1 MQLPRVQ
8 SGVTA
13 GAKCNRYGVPSGASD
28 PGPSPRS
35 QGDSPNGS
43 FLSSDSRTTDMTVQ
57 MDAISLPESLWSQL
71 VEILSKDPQWLVE
84 KAQSLLPAMDLQSLR
99 SQAKSLAPTQVVP
112 SLLRLLRTHSLATW
126 RVFIQTLC
134 MELVLPLELET
145 TLLSVWGQGGPGQ
158 KREAGNENYVEA
170 PHSLS
175 QLAVHQHKV
184 VSPQRKR
191 IRCQQLELA
200 RIYQTDLKTSVL
212 QRYGSEAAIPPG
224 PGREN
229 TSGQV
234 YVDLVIRRNKAAW
247 LRERPERARDEASE
261 AEDGADVGVSGMFE
275 AGAGSRTRVIIL
287 LGKPGTGKTTLMRWV
302 CQKWA
307 RGELDQFQSVFLF
320 EFRQLNLV
328 GENLTLQQLLFD
340 LFQPPRVQPQAVFQ
354 DLQENARRLLLI
366 FDGLD
371 EFLGPWPEGSSQPCE
386 EPAPDPFAPAS
397 ILDLFSGLCCG
408 TLLPGCCVMVTSR
421 PGRLPDFLLNSVTA
435 SFEVWGF
442 DWPRVKEFTSHF
454 FLAPE
459 ARCQALKVL
468 EGNRKLQIMCSVPAI
483 CRVVC
488 ICLGHLPSDQPL
500 IPLPP
505 TVTQLY
511 VQLFHIILGQQPSPK
526 HGRARLG
533 QPQPAL
539 LGLCKLALR
548 GLEERRVVFSEENV
562 SEPVRSLAL
571 RHHLLVSLE
580 VRTGPWRQE
589 TVFAFPHLGL
599 QEFCAALHFLVSPSV
614 DRSSLKR
621 KFPLKSK
628 WSVRTESKMGL
639 LDHFHIFLSGLSAP
653 ACRGFLAQLAR
664 REEAW
669 VQDKQLVVLE
679 SLLKLATTSLTG
691 PKVMELCHCVGET
704 QDPELAERVGR
715 HLHHKYG
722 FHNFRLT
729 HSDLEAL
736 ALLVDCGTTP
746 IDLDFAGC
754 PVEPDCLEALAK
766 CRNVGS
772 LSFRSRKC
780 GDAFAEA
787 LARSL
792 PGMTSLK
799 KVGLIGS
806 KITSQGVDHLMQAFT
821 NCLQLEEINLQ
832 DNKLRD
838 LEVLKITE
846 IFSGVK
852 KLQKIDL
859 SHNEISVKAILALAK
874 TAVTSPKVRE
884 LQIRQ
889 EEIVILF
896 SVPPGMNAEAPGSLD
911 LKRHENKNETAPQT
925 KKLTL
930 RLQQCNLGVQHAEV
944 IAGLL
949 REGSCLEE
957 VDLSGNHLEDGGCRE
972 LMKVLPYVTI
982 TRRFNISDNGLTT
995 EGVCCLLNTVNAC
1008 SNVVEVEACLQLKT
1022 TILKFAGNHE
1032 AELTLPRA
1040 AVPLSQSSTLT
1051 PDPLS
1056 RISRTI
1062 RLTGWDF
1069 SPRNLQQLEQVLSKD
1084 NHFTDLD
1091 LSNNSLGDKGI
1102 QMLVLLLPSLSA
1114 LKTLNLSGNNA
1125 SLETAFCLAQAFST
1139 LEHIAGMDIGL
1150 GSQQSILVTLH
1161 GRTRDTQD
1169 AGSPERTA
1177 THLQSSLGEQGLSRS
1192 FCLRECVMEPVSM
1205 QTLCQ
1210 ALEKCS
1216 GPMDVRF
1223 SCNALSD
1230 QSIEVLL
1237 HYLPRLQSLQRLQID
1252 ETSLSPNCPFLL
1264 AKSLSLCRRIRKLEV
1279 RSRTWALMSFATGG
1293 KGAEKSCRLTDCGL
1307 DQEHVERLFQTLQLC
1322 KHLSQL
1328 DLSGNQLGNEGI
1340 RCLLEHLPQMDIAG
1354 SLNLSHNH
1362 LSQEG
1367 ILHLVR
1373 SLSTCSQAS
1382 QVHLS
1387 LEPEENVLIQ
1397 FTKETSPWKT
1407 LRLSKCDLQLEHLS
1421 ELAALVGQSPFQME
1435 LLLTDSNVSLLGLKH
1450 LLKTVRKTSG
1460 MLRISVE
1467 EQWVLREDIVTL
1479 LEMSIQAAGNLTE
1492 ITILK
1497 FQALL
1502 RVGEEFPQPPENPE
1516 PEAARMAQCGPET
1529 GQTPLIRQ
1537 IIEKC
1542 TRLRE
1547 LNWSHVVLND
1557 DVSRI
1562 LGSVLPSLPA
1572 LKTFRLTSSPI
1583 FPRGIERLAAGLSCC
1598 HGLQELDLSNLKL
1611 DDPAIQILAQGLH
1624 QMSLLQRLTLS
1635 NCGISGDGCSQL
1647 SDAFKKTSNLEDLN
1661 LSLNKIDSTG
1671 MQHLAAVLPEMP
1683 QLRRLDLSENCLGP
1697 SGGMELARALALC
1710 RTMEEFRLGKNAME
1724 DLTAVELSKIL
1735 PSYLKIL
1742 NLQSNNIGPE
1752 GLASLAL
1759 TLARCRQVEEI
1770 SLAENRFGDG
1780 IPLLFSKL
1788 CGLPKL
1794 RKIDLKCCGIRD
1806 QESKPLARSFGSCPA
1821 MEEILLSWNCLGDEG
1836 ATELAQVLPQLTKL
1850 RRLDLE
1856 SNQITAQGARQL
1868 VEGLA
1873 QGPSIQVI
1881 RLWKNRIPKDVARQL
1896 QEQDSRLDFSSFP
1909 QQ

>member
-1 MQLPRVQ
+1 
-8 SGVTA
+8 
-13 GAKCNRYGVPSGASD
+13 
-28 PGPSPRS
+28 
-35 QGDSPNGS
+35 
-43 FLSSDSRTTDMTVQ
+43 
-57 MDAISLPESLWSQL
+57 MDTISLPESLWSQL
-71 VEILSKDPQWLVE
+71 VEMLSKDPQWLIE
-84 KAQSLLPAMDLQSLR
+84 KAQSLLPAVDLQSLR
-99 SQAKSLAPTQVVP
+99 SQAKNLAATQVVP
-112 SLLRLLRTHSLATW
+112 GLLRLLWTHNLTTW
-126 RVFIQTLC
+126 RMFIQTLC
-134 MELVLPLELET
+134 MELTLPLELET

-158 KREAGNENYVEA
+158 KRDEGDENHVEA

-175 QLAVHQHKV
+175 QLAVHQRPHLGG

-191 IRCQQLELA
+191 FRCQQLELA
-200 RIYQTDLKTSVL
+200 RNYQRLLKASVL
-212 QRYGSEAAIPPG
+212 QRYSSEAAIPPG
-224 PGREN
+224 PWRDN

-234 YVDLVIRRNKAAW
+234 YVDLVIRRNKPAW
-247 LRERPERARDEASE
+247 LRERLERSRDEASE
-261 AEDGADVGVSGMFE
+261 TEDGADVGVSGMFE
-275 AGAGSRTRVIIL
+275 AGNGPRTRVIVL
-287 LGKPGTGKTTLMRWV
+287 LGKPGTGKTTLMRWI

-307 RGELDQFQSVFLF
+307 RGELGQFQSVFLF

-340 LFQPPRVQPQAVFQ
+340 LFQPPRAQPQLIFQ
-354 DLQENARRLLLI
+354 DLEENASRVLLI

-371 EFLGPWPEGSSQPCE
+371 EFLGPWPEGSSQPRE
-386 EPAPDPFAPAS
+386 KPAPNPSAPAS
-397 ILDLFSGLCCG
+397 VLDLFSGLCCG

-421 PGRLPDFLLNSVTA
+421 PGRLPDFLLNTVTA
-435 SFEVWGF
+435 SYEVWGF

-459 ARCQALKVL
+459 ERCQALRVL
-468 EGNRKLQIMCSVPAI
+468 EGDRKLQIMCSVPAV
-483 CRVVC
+483 CRVIC
-488 ICLGHLPSDQPL
+488 ICLAHLPPDQPST
-500 IPLPP
+500 PLPP
-505 TVTQLY
+505 RVTQLY
-511 VQLFHIILGQQPSPK
+511 VQLFRIILGQQPSPK
-526 HGRARLG
+526 HGGASLG
-533 QPQPAL
+533 KPQPAL
-539 LGLCKLALR
+539 LGLCKLALK
-548 GLEERRVVFSEENV
+548 GLEERKVVFSAEDV
-562 SEPVRSLAL
+562 SEPVRTLAL
-571 RHHLLVSLE
+571 RHHLLISFE
-580 VRTGPWRQE
+580 VRAGPRRQE

-614 DRSSLKR
+614 DRGSLKK

-639 LDHFHIFLSGLSAP
+639 LDHFHIFLSGLSSP

-664 REEAW
+664 RKEAW

-679 SLLKLATTSLTG
+679 FLLKLATTSLTG

-722 FHNFRLT
+722 FRNFRLT
-729 HSDLEAL
+729 HLDLMAL

-746 IDLDFAGC
+746 IHLDFAGC
-754 PVEPDCLEALAK
+754 PVEPDCLESLAK
-766 CRNVGS
+766 CRNIGS

-792 PGMTSLK
+792 PGMESLK

-806 KITSQGVDHLMQAFT
+806 KITAQGVDHLMQAFT

-846 IFSGVK
+846 VFSGVK

-874 TAVTSPKVRE
+874 MAVTSPKVRE

-896 SVPPGMNAEAPGSLD
+896 SVPPGRIAEAPGSLD
-911 LKRHENKNETAPQT
+911 LKRNEDKNETAPQT

-930 RLQQCNLGVQHAEV
+930 RLQQCKLGVQHAEA

-949 REGSCLEE
+949 RESSCLEE
-957 VDLSGNHLEDGGCRE
+957 VDLSGNHLEDNGCRE

-982 TRRFNISDNGLTT
+982 TRKFNISDNGLTT
-995 EGVCCLLNTVNAC
+995 EGVCCLLNTVTAC

-1022 TILKFAGNHE
+1022 TILTFAGSYE
-1032 AELTLPRA
+1032 AELALPRA
-1040 AVPLSQSSTLT
+1040 AIPLSQPSILT
-1051 PDPLS
+1051 QDPLAG
-1056 RISRTI
+1056 ISRTI
-1062 RLTGWDF
+1062 RMTGWDF

-1091 LSNNSLGDKGI
+1091 LSDNSLGDKGI
-1102 QMLVLLLPSLSA
+1102 QMLVLLLPGLRT
-1114 LKTLNLSGNNA
+1114 LKTLNLSGNNG
-1125 SLETAFCLAQAFST
+1125 SLEIAFYLAQAFST
-1139 LEHIAGMDIGL
+1139 LEQIAGMDIGL
-1150 GSQQSILVTLH
+1150 GSQQSILVTLR
-1161 GRTRDTQD
+1161 GRTRLTQD
-1169 AGSPERTA
+1169 TGSLERTT
-1177 THLQSSLGEQGLSRS
+1177 THLQSSLGEQGFSRS
-1192 FCLRECVMEPVSM
+1192 FCLRECALEPASM
-1205 QTLCQ
+1205 QRLCQ

-1216 GPMDVRF
+1216 GSMDVRF

-1237 HYLPRLQSLQRLQID
+1237 HYLPRLQSLQHLQID

-1264 AKSLSLCRRIRKLEV
+1264 AKSLSLCRRIQKLEV
-1279 RSRTWALMSFATGG
+1279 RSGTWASMSFATGE
-1293 KGAEKSCRLTDCGL
+1293 KGGEKSCRLTDCGL
-1307 DQEHVERLFQTLQLC
+1307 DQEHVELLFQTLRLC

-1328 DLSGNQLGNEGI
+1328 DLSGNQLGDEGI
-1340 RCLLEHLPQMDIAG
+1340 RCLLEHLPQMDISG

-1373 SLSTCSQAS
+1373 SLSTCSRAS
-1382 QVHLS
+1382 QVRVS
-1387 LEPEENVLIQ
+1387 LGPEEEVLIQ
-1397 FTKETSPWKT
+1397 FTRKTSPWKT

-1421 ELAALVGQSPFQME
+1421 GLAALVGQSPFQME
-1435 LLLTDSNVSLLGLKH
+1435 LLLTDSNVSLLDLKH
-1450 LLKTVRKTSG
+1450 FLRAVRKPSG

-1467 EQWVLREDIVTL
+1467 EQWVLKEDIATL
-1479 LEMSIQAAGNLTE
+1479 LEMSIQAAGSLTE

-1502 RVGEEFPQPPENPE
+1502 RVGEEFPQYTENPE
-1516 PEAARMAQCGPET
+1516 PEAARVAQFGPES
-1529 GQTPLIRQ
+1529 GQTSLIRR

-1557 DVSRI
+1557 DASQI
-1562 LGSVLPSLPA
+1562 LKSVLPSLSI

-1583 FPRGIERLAAGLSCC
+1583 FPRGIEHLAAGLSCC

-1611 DDPAIQILAQGLH
+1611 DDPEVQILTQGLH

-1635 NCGISGDGCSQL
+1635 NCGVSRDGCFHL
-1647 SDAFKKTSNLEDLN
+1647 SDALRKTSNLEDLN
-1661 LSLNKIDSTG
+1661 LSLNEIDSAG
-1671 MQHLAAVLPEMP
+1671 VQHLAAVLPGMLH
-1683 QLRRLDLSENCLGP
+1683 LRRLDLSENCLGP
-1697 SGGMELARALALC
+1697 SGGVELARALVFC
-1710 RTMEEFRLGKNAME
+1710 RKMEEYRLGKNAME
-1724 DLTAVELSKIL
+1724 DITAVELSKTL

-1770 SLAENRFGDG
+1770 SLAENTFGDV

-1788 CGLPKL
+1788 SGLPKL

-1806 QESKPLARSFGSCPA
+1806 QEAKSLALSFGSCPA

-1836 ATELAQVLPQLTKL
+1836 ATELAQVLPQMTKL
-1850 RRLDLE
+1850 RKLDLE
-1856 SNQITAQGARQL
+1856 SNQITVQGARQL

-1873 QGPSIQVI
+1873 QGPGIQVV
-1881 RLWKNRIPKDVARQL
+1881 RLWKNRIPKDVASQL